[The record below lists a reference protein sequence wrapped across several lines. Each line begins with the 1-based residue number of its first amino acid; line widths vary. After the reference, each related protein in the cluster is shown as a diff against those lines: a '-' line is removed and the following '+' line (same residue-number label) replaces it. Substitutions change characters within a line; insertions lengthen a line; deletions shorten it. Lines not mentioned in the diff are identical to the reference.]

1 MGNMMKKFFV
11 LLVVFGVLFSFLGCE
26 ENAPVL
32 PSTVTFDTNGGRAV
46 SARTVKTLETAP
58 VTSKS
63 GYVFAGWYLD
73 QVMTT
78 QASFPLTVTEDM
90 TLYAKW
96 IKSVYTVTFH
106 SNGGSF
112 VAAKETDELQ
122 TAPSTNRSGYLFEG
136 WYMDNTLTV
145 PAKFP
150 LTVDKD
156 MTLYAKWLKTESVQ
170 RYTDSSIK
178 FLDDSMRESVYYTVT
193 PNGFDLNTLA
203 QKGYKMIITATYDVR
218 YVKDYDVLLDIG
230 YVGSPKYEVSLM
242 DSDGLGKH
250 QVDLG
255 TSKNA
260 DTRTIQIQRNV
271 IDLLNDKIIL
281 KFSTDNVQNIIHL
294 ENITVTYKCVR

>member
-1 MGNMMKKFFV
+1 MSGMMKKFFV
-11 LLVVFGVLFSFLGCE
+11 LLMVFGVLFSFLGCE

-32 PSTVTFDTNGGRAV
+32 PNTVTFDTNGGRAV

-96 IKSVYTVTFH
+96 IKSVYTVTFQ

-145 PAKFP
+145 PASFP

-156 MTLYAKWLKTESVQ
+156 MTLYAKWLKTEGVQ
-170 RYTDSSIK
+170 RYTDSTIK

-193 PNGFDLNTLA
+193 PNGFDLNALA
-203 QKGYKMIITATYDVR
+203 QKGYQMTITATYDVR
-218 YVKDYDVLLDIG
+218 YEKDYDVLLDIG

-260 DTRTIQIQRNV
+260 DTRTIQIQSSV